1 MNRAKAL
8 MKQAHMRSSQPL
20 TPAPVASGGV
30 KETPVTPR
38 PEPPA
43 PQPVQQV
50 VAPPAPRVQPKPKA
64 TPTGVMQIARND
76 VPLESYGV
84 KAVATNFNCY
94 NKELFDWLRTF
105 SSNNQFSGGVA
116 ITKSQIIEI
125 ALDVLFYDLGI
136 NPIGYESQQAL
147 REDIQNKIRGI

>member
-8 MKQAHMRSSQPL
+8 MKQAHMRAASPELTQSSMV
-20 TPAPVASGGV
+20 TGGV

-50 VAPPAPRVQPKPKA
+50 VAPPVPVQQKSKA
-64 TPTGVMQIARND
+64 MPTGVMQIARND
-76 VPLESYGV
+76 IPLDSYGV

-105 SSNNQFSGGVA
+105 SSNNQFSGGCA

-147 REDIQNKIRGI
+147 REDIQNKIRGV

>member
-8 MKQAHMRSSQPL
+8 MKQAHMRASQPL
-20 TPAPVASGGV
+20 TPAPVVSGGV

-50 VAPPAPRVQPKPKA
+50 VVPAPQVQQKPKA
-64 TPTGVMQIARND
+64 KPTGVMQIARND

-147 REDIQNKIRGI
+147 REDIQNKIRGM